1 MIVYRNVV
9 SLQLA
14 LERYGVISDGDDGD
28 GAVFVEFLCSMLRLK
43 PSDRATA
50 DKLPDHKWLGK

>member
-14 LERYGVISDGDDGD
+14 LERYGVISD